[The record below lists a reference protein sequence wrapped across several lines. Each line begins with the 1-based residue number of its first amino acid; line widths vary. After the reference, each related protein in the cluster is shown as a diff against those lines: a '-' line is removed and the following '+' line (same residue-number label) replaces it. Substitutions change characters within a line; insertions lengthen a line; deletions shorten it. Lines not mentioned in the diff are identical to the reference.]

1 LHTLAPNTITGL
13 TVIYRDDPDA
23 SWDSCA
29 DGWRHEAEAS
39 GFPAEII
46 GEDADGTPIVS
57 HNGQT
62 YMLARYHEQ
71 DTNDWFVSAKTMESY
86 QRDRGWIK

>member
-1 LHTLAPNTITGL
+1 MSVRHTHANLGA
-13 TVIYRDDPDA
+13 VIE
-23 SWDSCA
+23 A
-29 DGWRHEAEAS
+29 DTPEEA
-39 GFPAEII
+39 AEKAL
-46 GEDADGTPIVS
+46 DLVPTLCT
-57 HNGQT
+57 HCTGQT